1 MEKINKSKTTAE
13 PLRGAFYEGI
23 AKVDDGAV
31 IVKFPASVAKYLDIQ
46 NGGKVFWVP
55 VNGVVQVSGKQP
67 NVTIPVMNVGLDAFI
82 PQRKPS
88 TKKTK
93 KD

>member
-1 MEKINKSKTTAE
+1 MEKTSKSKSTNGT
-13 PLRGAFYEGI
+13 LRNAFYEGV
-23 AKVDDGAV
+23 AKIDDGTV
-31 IVKFPASVAKYLDIQ
+31 VVKFPASVAKYLDIQ

-82 PQRKPS
+82 PQRKAS
-88 TKKTK
+88 AKKTK